1 MSKLY
6 NIFRSYFFFVVL
18 AISVSAIIYAK
29 ITPKPDDFKQAEDFP
44 RDALIYIQIRD
55 LPLLINLW
63 NESNLKE
70 NYLESD
76 NFGEFENNHLALKLA
91 ERAQEISSSVRF
103 FTDLD
108 ILATISENKAA
119 LAVYDVGKI
128 EFVFIAPMSEKK
140 ILASSFYTN
149 SSIFEEIKLDDG
161 TVVHTL
167 ETEVD
172 RKRQTQKILFTNF
185 RGRFILATT
194 EKYFLQ
200 TLENIKG
207 KTPKNR
213 LSETPNFKQLAHKT
227 TPNLATVWLDQTKLN
242 DDWYFKHYWLMSGGE
257 ELKNLR
263 AGMFDFEIQTDK
275 LVEKRVF
282 LTNSEKSARNIEP
295 DIANHLNKLIPE
307 NVPFYQIQTAETA
320 NTAELISET
329 LFDNRSSDE
338 AEKTENPR
346 KNYYFDDWGK
356 SYSYNSLDSDFD
368 EQIDQADDKIS
379 NLLPKNQNILNE
391 NLAKVISEAQPIAS
405 AKMFSPQSLSAP
417 LFFDNRRALIISLQ
431 NRANLS
437 SEMLEKSLV
446 ETAINYLTVG
456 NLNADFEW
464 KDLQTTELKARQLKM
479 PSLGW
484 SVFYA
489 FKNNELIFSNSEELL
504 KEIVAAN
511 NNRAKFDGS
520 FSEFSTINLIERQAA
535 FDDIFGQIANAEDTK
550 TSDDFFAGNIAS
562 LLDVISDVEKIE
574 IKRNSE
580 QNYLFEEIDFI
591 LKKSV
596 ESAE

>member
-6 NIFRSYFFFVVL
+6 NIFRSHFFFAVL

-44 RDALIYIQIRD
+44 RDALIYVQIRD
-55 LPLLINLW
+55 LPSLINLW
-63 NESNLKE
+63 NESKLKE

-91 ERAQEISSSVRF
+91 ERAQEISSSVGF

-119 LAVYDVGKI
+119 VAVYDVGKI
-128 EFVFIAPMSEKK
+128 EFVFIAPMSEEK
-140 ILASSFYTN
+140 ILASSFFAN
-149 SSIFEEIKLDDG
+149 SSNFEEIKLDDG
-161 TVVHTL
+161 TIVHTL

-172 RKRQTQKILFTNF
+172 RQRQKQKILFTNF

-200 TLENIKG
+200 TLENIEG
-207 KTPKNR
+207 KSPKNR
-213 LSETPNFKQLAHKT
+213 LSETLNFKQLAQKT

-282 LTNSEKSARNIEP
+282 MTNSEKSARNIEP
-295 DIANHLNKLIPE
+295 EIANRLNKLIPE
-307 NVPFYQIQTAETA
+307 NIPFFQIQAAETA
-320 NTAELISET
+320 NAAELISET

-338 AEKTENPR
+338 AEKPENPR

-356 SYSYNSLDSDFD
+356 SYSYNSLGSDFD
-368 EQIDQADDKIS
+368 EQIDQKDDETS
-379 NLLPKNQNILNE
+379 DLLPKNQNILNE
-391 NLAKVISEAQPIAS
+391 NLAKVIGEAQPIAS
-405 AKMFSPQSLSAP
+405 VKMFSPQSLPSP
-417 LFFDNRRALIISLQ
+417 LFFDNRRALIISFQ

-446 ETAINYLTVG
+446 ETAKNYLTVG

-484 SVFYA
+484 SFFYA

-504 KEIVAAN
+504 QEIVAAN

-535 FDDIFGQIANAEDTK
+535 FDDIFGQIAIAEDTK

-562 LLDVISDVEKIE
+562 LLDVISVVERIE

>member
-6 NIFRSYFFFVVL
+6 NIFRSHFFFAVL

-44 RDALIYIQIRD
+44 RDALIYVQIRD
-55 LPLLINLW
+55 LPSLINLW
-63 NESNLKE
+63 NESKLKE

-91 ERAQEISSSVRF
+91 ERAQEISSSVGF

-119 LAVYDVGKI
+119 VAVYDVGKI
-128 EFVFIAPMSEKK
+128 EFVFIAPMSEEK
-140 ILASSFYTN
+140 ILASSFFAN
-149 SSIFEEIKLDDG
+149 SSNFEEIKLDDG
-161 TVVHTL
+161 TIVHTL

-172 RKRQTQKILFTNF
+172 RQRQKQKILFTNF

-200 TLENIKG
+200 TLENIEG
-207 KTPKNR
+207 KSPKNR
-213 LSETPNFKQLAHKT
+213 LSETLNFKQLAQKT

-282 LTNSEKSARNIEP
+282 MTNSEKSARNIEP
-295 DIANHLNKLIPE
+295 EIANRLNKLIPE
-307 NVPFYQIQTAETA
+307 NIPFFQIQAAETA
-320 NTAELISET
+320 NAAELISET

-338 AEKTENPR
+338 AEKPENPR

-356 SYSYNSLDSDFD
+356 SYSYNSLGSDFD
-368 EQIDQADDKIS
+368 EQIDQKDDETS
-379 NLLPKNQNILNE
+379 DLLPKNQNILNE
-391 NLAKVISEAQPIAS
+391 NLAKVIGEAQPIAS
-405 AKMFSPQSLSAP
+405 VKMFSPQSLPSP
-417 LFFDNRRALIISLQ
+417 LFFDNRRALIISFQ

-446 ETAINYLTVG
+446 ETAKNYLTVG

-484 SVFYA
+484 SFFYA

-504 KEIVAAN
+504 QEIVAAN

-535 FDDIFGQIANAEDTK
+535 FDDIFGQIAIAEDTK

-562 LLDVISDVEKIE
+562 LLDVISVVERIE

-591 LKKSV
+591 LKKSG
-596 ESAE
+596 ENAD

>member
-6 NIFRSYFFFVVL
+6 NIFRSHFFFAVL

-55 LPLLINLW
+55 LPSLINLW
-63 NESNLKE
+63 NESKLKE

-91 ERAQEISSSVRF
+91 ERAQEISSSVGF

-119 LAVYDVGKI
+119 VAVYDVGKI
-128 EFVFIAPMSEKK
+128 EFVFIAPMSEEK
-140 ILASSFYTN
+140 ILASIFFAN
-149 SSIFEEIKLDDG
+149 SSNFEEIKLDDG
-161 TVVHTL
+161 TIVHTL

-172 RKRQTQKILFTNF
+172 RQRQKQKILFTNF

-200 TLENIKG
+200 TLENIEG
-207 KTPKNR
+207 KSPKNR
-213 LSETPNFKQLAHKT
+213 LSETLNFKQLAQKT

-282 LTNSEKSARNIEP
+282 MTNSEKSARNIEP
-295 DIANHLNKLIPE
+295 EIANRLNKLIPE
-307 NVPFYQIQTAETA
+307 NIPFFQIQAAETA
-320 NTAELISET
+320 NAAELISET

-338 AEKTENPR
+338 AEKPENPR

-356 SYSYNSLDSDFD
+356 SYSYNSLGSDFD
-368 EQIDQADDKIS
+368 EQTDQKDDETS
-379 NLLPKNQNILNE
+379 NLLPKNRNILNE
-391 NLAKVISEAQPIAS
+391 NLAKVIGEAQPITS
-405 AKMFSPQSLSAP
+405 VKMFSPQSLPSP
-417 LFFDNRRALIISLQ
+417 LFFDNRRALIISFQ

-446 ETAINYLTVG
+446 ETAKNYLTVG

-484 SVFYA
+484 SFFYA

-504 KEIVAAN
+504 QEIVAAN

-535 FDDIFGQIANAEDTK
+535 FDDIFGQIAIAEDTK

-562 LLDVISDVEKIE
+562 LLDVISVVERIE

-591 LKKSV
+591 LKKSG
-596 ESAE
+596 ENAD